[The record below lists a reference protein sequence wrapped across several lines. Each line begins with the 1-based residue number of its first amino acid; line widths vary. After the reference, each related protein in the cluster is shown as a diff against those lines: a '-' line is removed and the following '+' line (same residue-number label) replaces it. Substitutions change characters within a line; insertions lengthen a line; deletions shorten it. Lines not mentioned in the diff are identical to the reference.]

1 MRLDI
6 SCLATGV
13 TVEYRSAARASGGV
27 LLLGPSRS
35 AVSGVSTHV
44 NQLLGSAL
52 ASEFHLSQF
61 QVGREGRAETR
72 LGVLARILLSPV
84 SFLVCLIRLRPR
96 VVHINTSFE
105 PRGYWRDLIYF
116 LIAKALRRRIVYQVH
131 GGAEPATFFS
141 RSRLLSSLLRA
152 VLNSSDAVVLLSAA
166 DATAFRKFAPRA
178 RSIQI
183 SNAVPIEDVD
193 LSLQRYASP
202 ADLRMIYL
210 GRLAPEKGIFEA
222 VEAIGILRGRGIA
235 ARLTV
240 AGSGSAESAIRAA
253 IEAAG
258 LSEAVSLVG
267 AVYGQAKSD
276 LWRSSEVLVF
286 PSYSEGLPY
295 ALLEAMSFGV
305 VPVATPVGAIPEVL
319 QNGDQGL
326 LVPVRAAQPIADAL
340 ARLATDRLLLRRLA
354 VAARRRVVERYGVQ
368 RLAEQFRQLYQ
379 ELV

>member
-1 MRLDI
+1 
-6 SCLATGV
+6 
-13 TVEYRSAARASGGV
+13 VEYRSAARASGGV

-44 NQLLGSAL
+44 NQLLESTL

-96 VVHINTSFE
+96 IVHINTSFE

-116 LIAKALRRRIVYQVH
+116 LISKALRRRVVYQVH
-131 GGAEPATFFS
+131 GGAEPATFFGT
-141 RSRLLSSLLRA
+141 SRLLSSLLRA
-152 VLNSSDAVVLLSAA
+152 VLNASDAVVLLSAF

-202 ADLRMIYL
+202 GDLRVIYL

-222 VEAIGILRGRGIA
+222 IEAIGILRGRGIT
-235 ARLTV
+235 ARLII
-240 AGSGSAESAIRAA
+240 AGSGSAESAIRAG

-258 LSEAVSLVG
+258 LSEAVCLVG
-267 AVYGQAKSD
+267 AVSGQAKSD

-286 PSYSEGLPY
+286 PSYREGLPY

-326 LVPVRAAQPIADAL
+326 LVPLRAAQPIADAL
-340 ARLATDRLLLRRLA
+340 ATLATDRLLLHRLA
-354 VAARRRVVERYGVQ
+354 VAARRRVVERYGVP

>member
-1 MRLDI
+1 
-6 SCLATGV
+6 
-13 TVEYRSAARASGGV
+13 VEYRSAARASGGV

-44 NQLLGSAL
+44 NQLLESAL
-52 ASEFHLSQF
+52 AGEFHLSQF

-96 VVHINTSFE
+96 IVHINTSLE
-105 PRGYWRDLIYF
+105 PRGFWRDLIYF
-116 LIAKALRRRIVYQVH
+116 LISKALRRRVVYQVH
-131 GGAEPATFFS
+131 GGAEPATFFGT
-141 RSRLLSSLLRA
+141 SRLLSGLLRA
-152 VLNSSDAVVLLSAA
+152 VLNSSDAVVLLSAS

-193 LSLQRYASP
+193 LSLQRYASSG
-202 ADLRMIYL
+202 DLRVIYL
-210 GRLAPEKGIFEA
+210 GRLALEKGIFEA
-222 VEAIGILRGRGIA
+222 IEAIGILRGRGIA
-235 ARLTV
+235 VRLTI
-240 AGSGSAESAIRAA
+240 AGSGSAEAAIGTA

-258 LSEAVSLVG
+258 LSEAVCLVG
-267 AVYGQAKSD
+267 AVSGRAKSD
-276 LWRSSEVLVF
+276 LWRRSEVLVF
-286 PSYSEGLPY
+286 PSYREGLPY

-319 QNGDQGL
+319 QDGDQGL

-340 ARLATDRLLLRRLA
+340 ATLATDRLLLHRLA

-379 ELV
+379 KLV